1 MRKYLRVIAKLL
13 PALIWAYFSWIFRY
27 SRHPE
32 KYDINLRFKKVQTL
46 IRKVLRA
53 FNVTVNEID
62 VDKYDL
68 TLKEGKPHLIVA
80 NHISGFDPLIFIA
93 LAKRPIT
100 FVAKKEVLK
109 LPFVGKV
116 VKSLDGE
123 FLDRDDLKQ
132 SLKVFKSI
140 AQKMIDI
147 PNLDWLIFPEGT
159 RNKVDPTDTK
169 PFHYGTFKPAM
180 KNSLD
185 VSVFSVLGTQRILN
199 SKCKNKMNPVCLKY
213 DLTYTFEDYDGLKT
227 VDLSTKA
234 YETCRSGVK
243 SLIEEDKKLVLKYN
257 KKA

>member
-1 MRKYLRVIAKLL
+1 MRKYLRVIAKIL

-100 FVAKKEVLK
+100 FVAKKQILK

-116 VKSLDGE
+116 VKSLNGE

-147 PNLDWLIFPEGT
+147 PNLEL
-159 RNKVDPTDTK
+159 DPSIMV
-169 PFHYGTFKPAM
+169 H
-180 KNSLD
+180 
-185 VSVFSVLGTQRILN
+185 LN
-199 SKCKNKMNPVCLKY
+199 QQ
-213 DLTYTFEDYDGLKT
+213 
-227 VDLSTKA
+227 
-234 YETCRSGVK
+234 
-243 SLIEEDKKLVLKYN
+243 
-257 KKA
+257 